1 MKFNYLSLLSLYLAT
16 QTIALSIPARMYMI
30 KHLQVTTSNKNIQE
44 QTLLAATRLKMAL
57 RLPRVGSD
65 LLTQQ
70 SLLAVMRSRTVLR
83 LPKDGRVV

>member
-65 LLTQQ
+65 LPTQQ
-70 SLLAVMRSRTVLR
+70 SLLVVTKSKMALRSPRA
-83 LPKDGRVV
+83 